1 MRFATYQAFRT
12 SLQWLIEGDELTN
25 TFSINVLDLIVGL
38 GEARV
43 YRDLRASSMQAPLS
57 LAVTSNAASLPA
69 DLLELSE
76 VYFSGKTPLQ
86 IIPLDRMRALEA
98 NTTVPAGGGA
108 TQVCA
113 EDGDTLRF
121 WPPAADTDT
130 VLGSYYAK
138 PGALSEATTA
148 DLWALQT
155 TFARYPEVFTYAC
168 LVEAMPFLG
177 MESKVAGWEARYE
190 KALTDAMGD
199 ERMRVYAGG
208 PLRMRTR

>member
-43 YRDLRASSMQAPLS
+43 YRDLRATTMQTALS
-57 LAVTSNAASLPA
+57 LAVTSNAATLPT
-69 DLLELSE
+69 DLLQLKE
-76 VYFSGKTPLQ
+76 VYFSGKSPLQ
-86 IIPLDRMRALEA
+86 IVPLDRLRALEA
-98 NTTVPAGGGA
+98 NTA
-108 TQVCA
+108 TNGSTTIVCA

-121 WPPAADTDT
+121 WPPAADADT
-130 VLGSYYAK
+130 VLGAYYAK
-138 PGALSEATTA
+138 PGALSDATTA
-148 DLWALQT
+148 PLWALQT
-155 TFARYPEVFTYAC
+155 TFARYPEVFIYAC

-177 MESKVAGWEARYE
+177 MENKVAGWEARYE
-190 KALTDAMGD
+190 KALVDAMGD